1 MKKPGSTLREF
12 RRQYPMH
19 IFVWCGMLFLLLFS
33 LIPMLGLVISFNN
46 YKIKTGFA
54 GMFTGPWVG
63 FKNFADF
70 LGHRKF
76 GTLVRNT
83 LSISVLKLIFA
94 FPLPIFFA
102 IIITE
107 MRGKVFKRLVQ
118 TASYLPHFISWT
130 IVAGILHAFFST
142 NTGMINEVLM
152 NLGLI
157 TEPVPV
163 LISEEWYYTLAVVS
177 EMWKETGWNA
187 IIYLAAIAG
196 IDPTLYESAQID
208 GAGRLKR
215 IWHITLPCILP
226 TIAVLLTFTL
236 LARLEHQRIRRDRGA
251 YYVEM
256 TDIRK
261 ARAFYEELAPYIAE
275 VEIVPAKS
283 GLPEHVGMEVI
294 TSTEANSKLIAE
306 RLQTSEEVAIA
317 LPLH

>member
-1 MKKPGSTLREF
+1 MKQPSPTLREF

-46 YKIKTGFA
+46 YKIKTGFS
-54 GMFTGPWVG
+54 GMFQGPWVG
-63 FKNFADF
+63 FKNFTDF
-70 LGHRKF
+70 LTHRKF
-76 GTLVRNT
+76 GVLVRNT
-83 LSISVLKLIFA
+83 LSISVLKLVFA

-142 NTGMINEVLM
+142 NTGMINEVLL

-157 TEPVPV
+157 SEPVPV

-208 GAGRLKR
+208 GAGRIKR
-215 IWHITLPCILP
+215 ICHITLPCILP
-226 TIAVLLTFTL
+226 TIAVLLIMQIGYLFGANFDQAML
-236 LARLEHQRIRRDRGA
+236 LGNDLNLGRSEIIEVFVYKLGLNQGRYSLAAAAGLFQSIISLILVIAANNISRKLSGA
-251 YYVEM
+251 SL
-256 TDIRK
+256 
-261 ARAFYEELAPYIAE
+261 F
-275 VEIVPAKS
+275 
-283 GLPEHVGMEVI
+283 
-294 TSTEANSKLIAE
+294 
-306 RLQTSEEVAIA
+306 
-317 LPLH
+317 